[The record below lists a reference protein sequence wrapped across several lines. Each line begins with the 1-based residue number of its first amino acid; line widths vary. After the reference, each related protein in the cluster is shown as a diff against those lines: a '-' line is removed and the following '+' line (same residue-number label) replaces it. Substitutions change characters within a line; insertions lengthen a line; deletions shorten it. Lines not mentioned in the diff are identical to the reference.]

1 MGLVIPGGFEPFI
14 NDEGYI
20 GHNGPYYVREMS
32 GGVRRYG
39 FASDERHGNPNNVIH
54 GAALIGFVDT
64 LLGHVIVHE
73 TGKICA
79 TVTLTTEFIS
89 AAKIGSWVEATARI
103 KRVTNSLAFVSADV
117 YFEENI
123 LLTATCVFKLFKVT

>member
-1 MGLVIPGGFEPFI
+1 MDLAIPDGFEPFI

-20 GHNGPYYVREMS
+20 GHNGPYYVRQMS
-32 GGVRRYG
+32 AGVQKYG

-64 LLGHVIVHE
+64 LLGHVIVQE

-117 YFEENI
+117 YLKRIF
-123 LLTATCVFKLFKVT
+123 TYSHVCF